1 MEMESPDQSRR
12 TRLLENRVH
21 ELEAAIQRFLAPPN
35 LVATI
40 SERHPNGMVVARLSN
55 GQEVFTTV
63 RQGLEEKVL
72 PGDRVRVDQKN
83 FTIIDVLGG
92 TRDFDVERFVVM
104 EKPEISWED
113 VGGLSEEMRELKE
126 VVELP
131 LTDPDLFREV
141 GITPP
146 KGVLLHG
153 PPGTGKT
160 LMAKAVANATNATFI
175 EVVGSE
181 LAQKFIGEGAKLVRD
196 IFSLARDRAPT
207 LLFIDEVDAIAAKR
221 IEVGTSGEREVQ
233 RTFMQLLA
241 EIDGFHP
248 LGDVKVVAATN
259 RPDILDPA
267 LVRHGRLDRLIK
279 VPLPDEKG
287 RRDIVLIHTRPM
299 NTDEFDVDKLVKL
312 TDEMSGADIH
322 NVCTEAGYM
331 AIRDKRTRVT
341 QKDFDDAIKKVR
353 REDKEAVVYSMFR

>member
-104 EKPEISWED
+104 EKPVISWED

-131 LTDPDLFREV
+131 LTSPELFREV

-196 IFSLARDRAPT
+196 IFSLARDRSPT

-241 EIDGFHP
+241 EIDGFRP
-248 LGDVKVVAATN
+248 LGAVKVVAATN

-287 RRDIVLIHTRPM
+287 RKDIVQIHTRPM
-299 NTDEFDVDKLVKL
+299 NTDELDVKKLVKF

-331 AIRDKRTRVT
+331 AIRDKRTKVT

-353 REDKEAVVYSMFR
+353 KEDKEAVVYSMFK